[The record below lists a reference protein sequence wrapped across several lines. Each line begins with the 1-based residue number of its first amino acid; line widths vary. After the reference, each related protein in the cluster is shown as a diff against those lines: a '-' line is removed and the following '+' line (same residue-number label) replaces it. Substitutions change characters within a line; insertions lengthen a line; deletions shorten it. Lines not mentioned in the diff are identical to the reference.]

1 MINLIA
7 IAAVYIKYCNARLP
21 DTIHI
26 NKGETVSLCY
36 DVPVS
41 ATIDH
46 QTIRLNQPIV
56 FKQCHMGQYEMKTNL
71 FGTIPLKKIKV
82 KVVDDQKITP
92 SGEVIGVYVETDGLF
107 VLDQFTGENSMEYAP
122 SKNKL
127 YRGDYIKKIDGKDIV
142 SKKQFIEKINQGQ
155 GKSVILTVQRKAKMM
170 RIKIKPERSKTDHM
184 YKIGTWIRDNTQGIG
199 TMTYVKGTSFGGLGH
214 GIYDMDTGT
223 LLKIKG
229 GLLLDP
235 QIYSIKK
242 GKSGT
247 PGEIV
252 GSIEYKEE
260 NILGSIKKNT
270 EKGIYGTIPKKQQK
284 AYKIGYRQDIKP
296 GKAYILS
303 NVSGTMKQ
311 YEIQINKIVPSDK
324 DVLKSMEIE
333 VTDKELLKLTN
344 GIIQGMSGSP
354 ILQNGKLIG
363 AVTHVFVNDP
373 MKGYAILMETMLY
386 EMEN

>member
-1 MINLIA
+1 
-7 IAAVYIKYCNARLP
+7 
-21 DTIHI
+21 
-26 NKGETVSLCY
+26 
-36 DVPVS
+36 
-41 ATIDH
+41 
-46 QTIRLNQPIV
+46 
-56 FKQCHMGQYEMKTNL
+56 MGQYEMKTNL
-71 FGTIPLKKIKV
+71 FGAIPLKKIKV

-107 VLDQFTGENSMEYAP
+107 VLDTDQFTGENSMEYAP

-155 GKSVILTVQRKAKMM
+155 GESVILTVQRKAKMM
-170 RIKIKPERSKTDHM
+170 QIKIKPERSKTDHM

-260 NILGSIKKNT
+260 NILGSIKK
-270 EKGIYGTIPKKQQK
+270 YGK
-284 AYKIGYRQDIKP
+284 RNLWN
-296 GKAYILS
+296 LS
-303 NVSGTMKQ
+303 
-311 YEIQINKIVPSDK
+311 
-324 DVLKSMEIE
+324 
-333 VTDKELLKLTN
+333 
-344 GIIQGMSGSP
+344 
-354 ILQNGKLIG
+354 LI
-363 AVTHVFVNDP
+363 H
-373 MKGYAILMETMLY
+373 I
-386 EMEN
+386 

>member
-7 IAAVYIKYCNARLP
+7 ITAVYIKYCNARLP

-56 FKQCHMGQYEMKTNL
+56 FKTNL
-71 FGTIPLKKIKV
+71 FGAIPLKKIKV

-107 VLDQFTGENSMEYAP
+107 VLDTDQFTGENSMEYAP

-155 GKSVILTVQRKAKMM
+155 GESVILTVQRKAKMM
-170 RIKIKPERSKTDHM
+170 QIKIKPERSKTDHM